1 MNRNVA
7 VIGTGETVF
16 RSHHP
21 DKTYVDLA
29 QEAVV
34 AALRDANMEPEE
46 IDAVVY
52 SMAPT
57 EFMGVNDADKWAVD
71 YTWAAGKPFMRIHY
85 RRGDRRLG
93 LSRRMAEH
101 RIRAGAN
108 LSCGRC

>member
-1 MNRNVA
+1 MHRNVA

-71 YTWAAGKPFMRIHY
+71 YTWASRSCVFTPAERPAARPFTAD
-85 RRGDRRLG
+85 G
-93 LSRRMAEH
+93 
-101 RIRAGAN
+101 
-108 LSCGRC
+108 

>member
-1 MNRNVA
+1 MNKNVA
-7 VIGTGETVF
+7 VIGTGQTLF

-34 AALRDANMEPEE
+34 AALRDANMEPGE

-57 EFMGVNDADKWAVD
+57 EFMELTMPTSGRSITPGRRASRSCAL
-71 YTWAAGKPFMRIHY
+71 TPAARPAGRRFTAAG
-85 RRGDRRLG
+85 
-93 LSRRMAEH
+93 
-101 RIRAGAN
+101 
-108 LSCGRC
+108 

>member
-34 AALRDANMEPEE
+34 AAFRDANMEPDE
-46 IDAVVY
+46 IDAVVF

-71 YTWAAGKPFMRIHY
+71 YTWAAGKPFMRIHT
-85 RRGDRRLG
+85 GGATGG
-93 LSRRMAEH
+93 LAFHVTE
-101 RIRAGAN
+101 
-108 LSCGRC
+108 

>member
-34 AALRDANMEPEE
+34 AAFRDANMEPDE

-71 YTWAAGKPFMRIHY
+71 YTWQPASRSCASTPVGRPAARPFTAAG
-85 RRGDRRLG
+85 
-93 LSRRMAEH
+93 
-101 RIRAGAN
+101 
-108 LSCGRC
+108 